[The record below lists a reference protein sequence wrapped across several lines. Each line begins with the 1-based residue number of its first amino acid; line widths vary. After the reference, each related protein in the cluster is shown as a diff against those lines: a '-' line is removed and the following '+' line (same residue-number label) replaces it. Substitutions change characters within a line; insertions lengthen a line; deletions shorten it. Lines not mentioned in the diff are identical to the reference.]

1 MPDNKNVY
9 SLKIDPIMKK
19 SNAGAVAG
27 AFLGGAIVGGIIAL
41 LFAPKSG
48 AETRE
53 MIRDFVDD
61 EIDLIKTKAGKARD
75 YVEDEIDKY
84 KKKARRAVNE
94 IEEMVED
101 VKDCVEAEKE
111 KIAKH

>member
-1 MPDNKNVY
+1 
-9 SLKIDPIMKK
+9 MKK
-19 SNAGAVAG
+19 SNAGPVVG
-27 AFLGGAIVGGIIAL
+27 AFLGGAIVGGVIAL

-53 MIRDFVDD
+53 MIREFVED
-61 EIDLIKTKAGKARD
+61 EIDLVKAKAGKARD
-75 YVEDEIDKY
+75 YVEDEIDRY

-101 VKDCVEAEKE
+101 VKDCVDTEIK
-111 KIAKH
+111 KAKL

>member
-1 MPDNKNVY
+1 
-9 SLKIDPIMKK
+9 MKK
-19 SNAGAVAG
+19 SNAVAG

-61 EIDLIKTKAGKARD
+61 EIDMIKAKTGKARD
-75 YVEDEIDKY
+75 YVEEEIDKY
-84 KKKARRAVNE
+84 KKKARRAAHE
-94 IEEMVED
+94 IQEMVED
-101 VKDCVEAEKE
+101 VKECVEAERE
-111 KIAKH
+111 KVAKH